1 MGLEGVLDIHNLNF
15 LLACLI
21 TIIIL
26 LILAGVSISYITG
39 ENSIIKYAG
48 ESKLAYELTS
58 IKEIVQVG
66 AIGYY
71 EDEIQYKY
79 MNVEEANKLLDN
91 IDAKYKS
98 KIGMYRGQIVYLG
111 DENSDIGKAAQRYG
125 YDVINMTA
133 DEFKYYIEL
142 GKLED
147 SVLNIGYNVGREL
160 LTQDFNESI
169 KIGNN
174 EYGYNWYI
182 IGNYTEEEKAENKYD
197 SQYDELGITD
207 TTHAPYL
214 VNYSTGEVLSIEGMI
229 MYQAEIR
236 VHSFNSGTSKLQN
249 AITYVDSLTQNNGD
263 YYGNLYSTSLYDGPV
278 QDNDMDMY
286 KDNNGK
292 LQYDENGA
300 LILDED
306 NAIPVLEVNNKYTI
320 DNKYSINITV
330 EGDIYQKVKDE
341 TFPSTIIA
349 LSDKMNAYISWIGIY
364 NGFLQIY
371 SYKERIGDEYQNVEE
386 ELVEKGFASIDITK
400 YENQVMNIQVV
411 AERGKQTKVYIN
423 GELILSFES
432 GDEIFT
438 YNYTTI
444 GDLRVGRNLKFVG
457 TIYNFGLYG
466 VALNEDE
473 VQENWEE
480 SRKYVEN

>member
-1 MGLEGVLDIHNLNF
+1 MQMYKRKSGITLVALI
-15 LLACLI
+15 I

-58 IKEIVQVG
+58 IKEIVQIG

-71 EDEIQYKY
+71 EDENQSKY
-79 MNVEEANKLLDN
+79 MNVEEADKLLDN
-91 IDAKYKS
+91 IDAKYKN

-111 DENSDIGKAAQRYG
+111 DENSEIGKAAQRYG

-169 KIGNN
+169 QIGNN
-174 EYGYNWYI
+174 EYGYNWFI
-182 IGNYTEEEKAENKYD
+182 IGNYTEEEKAENKYN
-197 SQYDELGITD
+197 SQYEELGIKD

-236 VHSFNSGTSKLQN
+236 VHSFNSGSSKLQN
-249 AITYVDSLTQNNGD
+249 AITYVDSFTQNNGD
-263 YYGNLYSTSLYDGPV
+263 YYGNLYSTALYDGPV
-278 QDNDMDMY
+278 SVWKEPADY
-286 KDNNGK
+286 SDNNGK

-306 NAIPVLEVNNKYTI
+306 NAIPVLEVNKKFMI
-320 DNKYSINITV
+320 DSEYSINITV
-330 EGDIYQKVKDE
+330 EGSIYQTGLYEDE
-341 TFPSTIIA
+341 FPATIVA
-349 LSDKMNAYISWIGIY
+349 LSDDYGKYLAWIGVY
-364 NGFLQIY
+364 KGFLYVKAYDGQERKNTD
-371 SYKERIGDEYQNVEE
+371 KEM
-386 ELVEKGFASIDITK
+386 VEKGFASIDISK
-400 YENQVMNIQVV
+400 YQNKPINIQVI
-411 AERGKQTKVYIN
+411 AKRSDETKVYIN
-423 GELILSFES
+423 GELIVSFES
-432 GDEIFT
+432 GDQIWT
-438 YNYTTI
+438 YKYTTI

-457 TIYNFGLYG
+457 KVYNFGLYG
-466 VALNEDE
+466 VALNEEE